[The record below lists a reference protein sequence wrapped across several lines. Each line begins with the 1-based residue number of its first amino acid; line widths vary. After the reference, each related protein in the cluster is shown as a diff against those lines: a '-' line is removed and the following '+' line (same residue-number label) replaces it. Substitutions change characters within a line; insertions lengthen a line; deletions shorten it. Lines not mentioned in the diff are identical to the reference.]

1 MNKDPNTNCDWCNDI
16 LLDYISGNLNEENNK
31 KIQSH
36 LSHCINCR
44 TVFEKNENERLIEA
58 KTNKFDF
65 QKLRNRFIRKVIL
78 IVVITMISLFLI
90 TGVFMPM
97 LFNMIFGHR
106 NEVAARAFADAI
118 MFTIPSAKIESFYS
132 SQEIM
137 SLKLSCKYSH
147 NPYLPSNEI
156 KLTIPNILG
165 KINSSQDI
173 YSSIVCFDEQANL
186 GSLEK
191 NKLQWVKMNKIG
203 DISVCQ
209 AVVYF
214 SSPISIAESDDFL
227 SAINA
232 NRLYTWVAI
241 DTGNIE
247 LNPKISSNW
256 SWGFPMSMQ
265 KITDAGSGVT
275 DGSLLTASK
284 QFQREMQF
292 LEKEGKYLGKNILE
306 EIKAVNNYITDN
318 GIKVKGVVVIARTN
332 DLLKYRDNQLIS
344 QIDVVKAELDYQI
357 DF

>member
-1 MNKDPNTNCDWCNDI
+1 
-16 LLDYISGNLNEENNK
+16 
-31 KIQSH
+31 
-36 LSHCINCR
+36 
-44 TVFEKNENERLIEA
+44 
-58 KTNKFDF
+58 
-65 QKLRNRFIRKVIL
+65 
-78 IVVITMISLFLI
+78 
-90 TGVFMPM
+90 
-97 LFNMIFGHR
+97 
-106 NEVAARAFADAI
+106 

-173 YSSIVCFDEQANL
+173 YSSVICFDEQVNL
-186 GSLEK
+186 GSVEN
-191 NKLQWVKMNKIG
+191 NKLQWDKLEKIS

-214 SSPISIAESDDFL
+214 SSPISIAELDGFL
-227 SAINA
+227 SAISS
-232 NRLYTWVAI
+232 NRQYTWVAI

-265 KITDAGSGVT
+265 RITEAGSRVT
-275 DGSLLTASK
+275 DGSLLTTSK
-284 QFQREMQF
+284 EFQSEMQF
-292 LEKEGKYLGKNILE
+292 LEEEGKYLGNTNILE

-344 QIDVVKAELDYQI
+344 QIDVKKADLDYQI